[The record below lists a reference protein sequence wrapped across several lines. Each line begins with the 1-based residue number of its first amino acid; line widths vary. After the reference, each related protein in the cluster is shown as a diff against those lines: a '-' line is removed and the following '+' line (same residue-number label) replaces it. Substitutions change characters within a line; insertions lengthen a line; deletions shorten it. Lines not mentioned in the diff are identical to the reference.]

1 MIKWRFE
8 GSRIMSSY
16 RIRRLALLLA
26 CAATLLGCG
35 WTNRAEVASYREINR
50 QLAAQSRM
58 QLTEIENLKS
68 HTRQVEDQLIA
79 AENALESFEQS
90 AHAERGNGPAVL
102 VDAHPLWKAA
112 SKEPAASEDRR

>member
-1 MIKWRFE
+1 
-8 GSRIMSSY
+8 MSSY

-35 WTNRAEVASYREINR
+35 WTNRAEMASYREINR

-58 QLTEIENLKS
+58 QLSEIENLKS

-79 AENALESFEQS
+79 AENALASFEQS
-90 AHAERGNGPAVL
+90 AHAERGNDPAVL

-112 SKEPAASEDRR
+112 SKEPAARGSRR

>member
-1 MIKWRFE
+1 
-8 GSRIMSSY
+8 MSSY
-16 RIRRLALLLA
+16 RIIRLALLLT

-79 AENALESFEQS
+79 AENALASFEQS
-90 AHAERGNGPAVL
+90 AHVDRGNGPAV
-102 VDAHPLWKAA
+102 VVNAHPLWKAA
-112 SKEPAASEDRR
+112 SKAPACK